1 MLSLNLSA
9 CACVCMYALSMYA
22 RTVQVHVKLN
32 LLPNL
37 HACMHVT
44 FSLYIPY
51 LKSHDKKFNVPSHQ
65 GTLSNLYIYIL
76 SHNLF
81 QTQMPCLSIDHFKH
95 FPCNNFY
102 SVFSAT
108 MPKNKIGK
116 DEAIRSRAPKG
127 HFVVY
132 VGTEMKRFVVPTSY
146 LKNPIFQQLLDKAAE
161 EYGFHNKQNKII
173 LPCDESTFQRLSII
187 LSKQS

>member
-22 RTVQVHVKLN
+22 RTVQLN

-37 HACMHVT
+37 HACMLLFLST
-44 FSLYIPY
+44 Y
-51 LKSHDKKFNVPSHQ
+51 LISNLMIKNLTSPATR
-65 GTLSNLYIYIL
+65 GTLYNLYIYL
-76 SHNLF
+76 LLHNLF

-108 MPKNKIGK
+108 MPKNKIVK

>member
-1 MLSLNLSA
+1 MHVF
-9 CACVCMYALSMYA
+9 VCMHLACTQGQYLAQSSA
-22 RTVQVHVKLN
+22 KF
-32 LLPNL
+32 
-37 HACMHVT
+37 ACMHVT

-51 LKSHDKKFNVPSHQ
+51 LKSHDKKNLTSPASR

-76 SHNLF
+76 LHNLF
-81 QTQMPCLSIDHFKH
+81 QTQMPRLSIDHFKH

-108 MPKNKIGK
+108 MPKNKIVK

-127 HFVVY
+127 HFAVY

-146 LKNPIFQQLLDKAAE
+146 LKNPIFQ
-161 EYGFHNKQNKII
+161 
-173 LPCDESTFQRLSII
+173 
-187 LSKQS
+187 